1 MRNRLVAFILA
12 TKRFPINCFCEMK
25 NEKRRDIFQA
35 IADPV
40 RREIIEILSKERLSV
55 NEVAKHFEISRQA
68 ISKQLKIL
76 NECGLLNSQQDGRE
90 RYYSIEPSSLIPA
103 SLWIEQLQKQWKDNI
118 DSFEDYVNQLKKKN
132 DDR

>member
-1 MRNRLVAFILA
+1 
-12 TKRFPINCFCEMK
+12 MK

-40 RREIIEILSKERLSV
+40 RREIIEILSNESHSV

-76 NECGLLNSQQDGRE
+76 NECGLLNIQQQGRE
-90 RYYSIEPSSLIPA
+90 RYYSIEPNSLIPA
-103 SLWIEQLQKQWKDNI
+103 SLWLDQFQKLWKDNI
-118 DSFEDYVNQLKKKN
+118 DSFEEYVNQLNEEKKKKN
-132 DDR
+132 D